1 MTKQTRLGHS
11 RGSLFVLSTKSTG
24 VVAATAAISF
34 MEAPV
39 KFLAPTPARRG
50 LIDVG
55 RHVFSALNKVE
66 VILAAF
72 DILGWYLVTQR
83 GLVVPLV
90 ATWTAGS
97 SARGGGGVLYKFL
110 GSRRWL
116 RFVPGVVVYV
126 FQSFTF
132 LPMMRNVGARY
143 IEGRP
148 VESGKTHGVYVA
160 LELIKVIALAA
171 STAGIARALLQ
182 RL

>member
-1 MTKQTRLGHS
+1 
-11 RGSLFVLSTKSTG
+11 
-24 VVAATAAISF
+24 

-83 GLVVPLV
+83 GLVVPLA

-97 SARGGGGVLYKFL
+97 SARGGGGGGGVLYKFL

-160 LELIKVIALAA
+160 LELVKVIALAA

>member
-1 MTKQTRLGHS
+1 
-11 RGSLFVLSTKSTG
+11 
-24 VVAATAAISF
+24 

-55 RHVFSALNKVE
+55 RHVFSALNKLE

-72 DILGWYLVTQR
+72 DVLGWYLVTQR

-97 SARGGGGVLYKFL
+97 GAGGGVLFKFL
-110 GSRRWL
+110 GRRRWL
-116 RFVPGVVVYV
+116 RFVPGMIVYV

-132 LPMMRNVGARY
+132 LPVMRSVGARY
-143 IEGRP
+143 IEGQP
-148 VESGKTHGVYVA
+148 VQNAKTHGIYVA
-160 LELIKVIALAA
+160 LELAKVVTLAV

-182 RL
+182 KL